1 MIKVIRGHGGKGGV
15 PISYLVP
22 YKLFGILIYCVPRPQ
37 ALNPTAMYMII
48 VVQLLNRAGRC
59 SSMDD
64 SNYNVSSHYIS
75 EENLPCF

>member
-1 MIKVIRGHGGKGGV
+1 MIKVIRGHGGKGGG
-15 PISYLVP
+15 PHFLFSNIQTFWDSYLLCSP
-22 YKLFGILIYCVPRPQ
+22 PQ
-37 ALNPTAMYMII
+37 ALNHTAMYMII

-75 EENLPCF
+75 EENLPRF